1 MNMIAKV
8 AVFTAIQVGAAVAI
22 TAGTL
27 ATLNGVGKLIERRK
41 AKDER
46 TLEEKEN
53 NVVSIQKEEET
64 PEEEGAH

>member
-1 MNMIAKV
+1 MNMIAKA
-8 AVFTAIQVGAAVAI
+8 AVFTAIKVGAAVAI

-27 ATLNGVGKLIERRK
+27 ATVNGVGKLIERRK
-41 AKDER
+41 DKDER

>member
-1 MNMIAKV
+1 MNLFAKA
-8 AVFTAIQVGAAVAI
+8 AVFTAIQVGTAVAI
-22 TAGTL
+22 TTGTV
-27 ATLNGVGKLIERRK
+27 AVVNRVGRFIERRK
-41 AKDER
+41 DKDER

>member
-27 ATLNGVGKLIERRK
+27 ATVNGVGKLIERRK
-41 AKDER
+41 DKDER
-46 TLEEKEN
+46 TLEEKQN
-53 NVVSIQKEEET
+53 NVVSIQKEEEA